1 MQTGPANGRESSPR
15 DTAAEQYTLIRHA
28 LLVGHYPPGTLL
40 QETTLSAKAKVSRT
54 PVREALARLEQDGL
68 LARAPR
74 GYRVR
79 HRSATEVLDIYEA
92 RIILESHAA
101 ATAAVRHTPIDLAKL
116 HSVLTQARSTEDPE
130 ALWLNDTEFHH
141 ALRAAAHNDVIA
153 EMLERLDAQVTI
165 HGPYVRRRAEG
176 APITQSEHE
185 QIVEAIAARDA
196 ASAGDRMQAHLNRVR
211 DLRILSLMEEQE
223 GGDETVAATRAS
235 ETRAGRL
242 RPSAPRPGEPGA

>member
-1 MQTGPANGRESSPR
+1 MQTESANERESSPR
-15 DTAAEQYTLIRHA
+15 DTAAEQYTLIRHE

-40 QETTLSAKAKVSRT
+40 RETALSAKRNVSRT

-68 LARAPR
+68 LSRAPR

-79 HRSATEVLDIYEA
+79 HRTANEVLDIYEA

-101 ATAAVRHTPIDLAKL
+101 ATAVVRHTPLDLAKL
-116 HSVLTQARSTEDPE
+116 RSVLALARSTDDPE

-153 EMLERLDAQVTI
+153 EVLERLDAQVTI

-176 APITQSEHE
+176 AQITRSEHE
-185 QIVEAIAARDA
+185 RIVEAIADRDA
-196 ASAGDRMQAHLNRVR
+196 VAARAHMEAHLNRVR
-211 DLRILSLMEEQE
+211 DLRIVSLLEEQE
-223 GGDETVAATRAS
+223 DGG
-235 ETRAGRL
+235 
-242 RPSAPRPGEPGA
+242 